1 MLSIFI
7 KTYQNTSNINL
18 VLGLVLKIGIKK
30 TTYIITKTLLPII

>member
-18 VLGLVLKIGIKK
+18 VLGLVLKIVIKK